1 MSSSMCRATLLPEPD
16 SPLTMM
22 SRIDTR
28 APWNLSGQSRLDHI
42 LGVMVGGLFLVFLDA
57 PVEFVG
63 QGIDGGVHVVFGGV
77 GVDLVSAQ
85 HECCLGLVTEPFDR
99 EHAVNVDEL
108 FEVSRYALEFLGY
121 VSAQ

>member
-16 SPLTMM
+16 SPLTMI

-28 APWNLSGQSRLDHI
+28 ASFGSARHAGLEHV
-42 LGVMVGGLFLVFLDA
+42 LGMMVGGLFLVFLDA

-63 QGIDGGVHVVFGGV
+63 QRVDGSIHIGFGGV

-85 HECCLGLVTEPFDR
+85 HEGGLGLVAEFLDG
-99 EHAVNVDEL
+99 EDAMNIDEL
-108 FEVSRYALEFLGY
+108 VEV
-121 VSAQ
+121 